1 MQGDDLEVLL
11 RDVVAQPVAPAIAA
25 IVAAARQRH
34 GAAVSAVLFYGSCL
48 RQNSD
53 EGKIVDLYLL
63 VDTYKSSH
71 RSRLSALL
79 NWALPP
85 NVYYIEAPFEGR
97 QVRAKYAVVSLADF
111 AAGAGGKWF
120 HPYLWARFA
129 QPCRLAFCRD
139 DATRAAVIAS
149 LGQAIRKTAEEGLAL
164 MERCF
169 DCRDLW
175 VAVFGETYRTELR
188 AEPPERAVELYEANR
203 QHFDRAGA
211 AVLEALRVQSA
222 EPEPSEVTA
231 AVRSWIAPAG
241 SGRGFRSKWL
251 LRRVQGKILSVLRL
265 IKAAFTFQGGA
276 QYLLW
281 KIERHS
287 GVSVSLTPWQ
297 CRHPVLASTVLFWRL
312 YRKGAF
318 R

>member
-1 MQGDDLEVLL
+1 MQGDDLEGLL
-11 RDVVAQPVAPAIAA
+11 RDVVARPVAPAIAA
-25 IVAAARQRH
+25 VVAAAQQRH

-63 VDTYKSSH
+63 VDSYGSGH
-71 RSRLSALL
+71 RSRLSAVL

-85 NVYYIEAPFEGR
+85 NVYYVEATFEGR

-111 AAGAGGKWF
+111 AEGAGGKWF

-139 DATRAAVIAS
+139 DAIRDAVVAT
-149 LGQAIRKTAEEGLAL
+149 LGRAIRKTAEEGLAL
-164 MERCF
+164 MERTF

-211 AVLEALRVQSA
+211 AVLEALQVRSA
-222 EPEPSEVTA
+222 KPGPSEGSA
-231 AVRSWIAPAG
+231 AVGRWIAPA
-241 SGRGFRSKWL
+241 SSSRGLRSIWP
-251 LRRVQGKILSVLRL
+251 LRRAQGKILSVLRL

-276 QYLLW
+276 QYLQW

-287 GVSVSLTPWQ
+287 GVPVSLTPWQ
-297 CRHPVLASTVLFWRL
+297 CRHPVLASPVLFWRL